1 MPRLLKLGGTEV
13 VVKTL
18 EIDGN
23 RIEQLTLDEL
33 LRQGGSESDVPAAI
47 NNLTSKN
54 LSLPDEPNNSM
65 LFSKGGRITGS
76 PSIIHDQ
83 VSKNTSFFGKI
94 NVVGNLNVDKQE
106 GDTDVGV
113 VVDNT
118 QSNVGIT
125 VNDNDILSISYVNK
139 NTKKPLN
146 NRNLPVKIYGSLET
160 TSNLKIGSNLIAA
173 DTTNERLNL
182 GNTLN
187 IDGVNRVTSIV
198 GDVNLNKLNF
208 SENELY
214 ITTTS
219 IQSEYSSN
227 IITINV
233 NNAMFGRTVV
243 TGTLSPGDTING
255 FIIQNQPE
263 NSRVNGIL
271 NIDQDNITLSGTL
284 SNVNTEKNA
293 MSTSLTNG
301 DKILF
306 TIENFDGQNFF
317 SFKLFSQ

>member
-1 MPRLLKLGGTEV
+1 MPRVLKLGGTEV

-23 RIEQLTLDEL
+23 RLEELTLDEL

-65 LFSKGGRITGS
+65 LFSNGGRITGS

-187 IDGVNRVTSIV
+187 IDGVNKVTSIV

-243 TGTLSPGDTING
+243 TGTLGPGDTING

-306 TIENFDGQNFF
+306 TIENFNGQNFF